1 MGRWLKS
8 TLALRGSVNFSFK
21 ALLGGSGGLKFNLT
35 MKLKV
40 PRPSWLKLNDFDWSF
55 PGDTIEK
62 QHSYLLCLCWNILLS
77 ICVLRRPEWW
87 HDHELCPWSYSFTQL
102 NITRGKR
109 RRRKQNTFLY
119 KIVFLLRKGFF
130 IIQQSAVWEN
140 FCSSSTF
147 VCVYPNPNSFNA
159 ICIAS
164 CSFRGLSTKITFENA
179 DRKQGLFLH
188 CTVAASWSWQN
199 SEHSLSLLLFHQNK
213 GPVNIQN
220 FLLRVR
226 I

>member
-1 MGRWLKS
+1 MY
-8 TLALRGSVNFSFK
+8 
-21 ALLGGSGGLKFNLT
+21 LGGQNDDMIMSC
-35 MKLKV
+35 V
-40 PRPSWLKLNDFDWSF
+40 PDLIPLPN
-55 PGDTIEK
+55 T
-62 QHSYLLCLCWNILLS
+62 
-77 ICVLRRPEWW
+77 
-87 HDHELCPWSYSFTQL
+87 
-102 NITRGKR
+102 TRGKR

-119 KIVFLLRKGFF
+119 KIVFLPKGFF
-130 IIQQSAVWEN
+130 IIQQSAVWEI
-140 FCSSSTF
+140 FLDAPVLHLSF